1 MDFLVEPTD
10 SLNGEVFIPGD
21 KSISHRAIMC
31 ASLASGTS
39 TLKGFLESEDC
50 LATLKAFQEMGI
62 ESFKKGENLEIAG
75 KGLYGLKKPSSKLN
89 LGNSGTA
96 MRLMSGVLV
105 GQNFGSLLTG
115 DSSLLKRPMNR
126 IIEPLSEMGFYI
138 KSVKKGTPPLEISK
152 TTKVN
157 SIDYKMPINSAQ
169 VKSCLMFAA
178 LYANDPS
185 VIYEKVVSRDHTEK
199 MFKQFGVKVETTS
212 SNLGNKI
219 VVHPPR
225 NIKPSN
231 IEICSDFSSAS
242 FFILSGLISPNSHIV
257 LRNIGINKTR
267 TGLLEALQ
275 EMGGDIR
282 VNAISNNYEPTADI
296 EVKTSNLKAINL
308 NQDLIPN
315 LIDELPLLFVA
326 ASLAKG
332 KTTINGIE
340 ELKHKESNRLD
351 SMSKSLKEFGVDFIV
366 KNEGI
371 DIFGLDQ
378 STTKSANK
386 SAPFKEAKINSFGDH
401 RIAMASVIA
410 SLRAQGTCRI
420 IDCKNIST
428 SFPNFLGICK
438 KLGMKI
444 RSV

>member
-1 MDFLVEPTD
+1 M
-10 SLNGEVFIPGD
+10 
-21 KSISHRAIMC
+21 
-31 ASLASGTS
+31 
-39 TLKGFLESEDC
+39 
-50 LATLKAFQEMGI
+50 
-62 ESFKKGENLEIAG
+62 
-75 KGLYGLKKPSSKLN
+75 
-89 LGNSGTA
+89 
-96 MRLMSGVLV
+96 
-105 GQNFGSLLTG
+105 
-115 DSSLLKRPMNR
+115 
-126 IIEPLSEMGFYI
+126 
-138 KSVKKGTPPLEISK
+138 
-152 TTKVN
+152 
-157 SIDYKMPINSAQ
+157 
-169 VKSCLMFAA
+169 
-178 LYANDPS
+178 
-185 VIYEKVVSRDHTEK
+185 
-199 MFKQFGVKVETTS
+199 
-212 SNLGNKI
+212 
-219 VVHPPR
+219 
-225 NIKPSN
+225 
-231 IEICSDFSSAS
+231 
-242 FFILSGLISPNSHIV
+242 SGLIAPNSHIV